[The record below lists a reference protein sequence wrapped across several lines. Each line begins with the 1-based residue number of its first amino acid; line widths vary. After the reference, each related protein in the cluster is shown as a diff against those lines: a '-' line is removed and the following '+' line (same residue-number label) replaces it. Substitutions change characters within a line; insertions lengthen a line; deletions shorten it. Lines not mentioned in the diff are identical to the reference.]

1 MSNRWHPYNDNHFD
15 SLQSNSRVEYPH
27 NERQHYTQQAIFYSR
42 MRQQRNGCHQTH
54 HRPNQPI
61 YHHDHNSYDD
71 FTRSTRALPRRLLI
85 HRHYDKPSHSRQVYK
100 ELPQTLRRDAVNN
113 KRPISSSYNNVPEKK
128 RRIAHQQTN
137 EAKSSQKDKPTTSR
151 SVSPIPTQTVKTN
164 PVTST
169 NVTSSPVIFVKEYNK
184 NKITVHDSIVIIS
197 DSENECDESHEG
209 ETNQACCSSNQC
221 DDDDPTLS
229 PMLGSVRDKFFSAE
243 TSDSN
248 CEDLPSTSEPVFEST
263 VPLLQTTDQTPTQDQ
278 NEGCENVNST
288 LPSKK
293 TTSLN
298 KQPTKTVTPTS
309 RVPVKQR
316 LGKASNT
323 STSNVNKDTSL
334 TSDQL
339 QNFNMKIFG
348 LTPVEIQTFFQND
361 KLSRQIYQ
369 FMMTNQQRSNFLQ
382 QKLRLAK
389 ALQDAIVYAMLP
401 DAKVFL
407 VGSSVNGFGRL
418 NSDADLCLVFDP
430 RNKTVNRKTVLKM
443 LNRMKQLLNN
453 AHFVKNLQ
461 LIYATVPI
469 LKFEDRISGM
479 ECDLNVN
486 NLTGIRNS
494 FLLLAYARCDPRVR
508 PMVLCIKE
516 WAHVNNINSAQL
528 GTLSSYALVLMVL
541 HYLQI
546 VKPRVIP
553 SFQALHKDNFSSNL
567 PIHCLGEKVASLPMF
582 YSNNTSPVSQLLK
595 GWFNYFSTFDFANKV
610 ISVRLGTS
618 YNVHTMSNSK
628 AWLKKCVKIEEPF
641 DQTNVARAVQ
651 SGKQFSQIITSI
663 RNADIAL
670 RNDNL
675 KTIIPCLAPSYNI
688 RCFN

>member
-1 MSNRWHPYNDNHFD
+1 MNNRWHPYDDNHFD
-15 SLQSNSRVEYPH
+15 SWQSNSRVEYPH
-27 NERQHYTQQAIFYSR
+27 SERQHYTQQAIFYSR
-42 MRQQRNGCHQTH
+42 MRQRRNGRH
-54 HRPNQPI
+54 HHHGPNQPI

-71 FTRSTRALPRRLLI
+71 FNRSTRALPRRLLI
-85 HRHYDKPSHSRQVYK
+85 HRQYDKPSHSRQVYQ
-100 ELPQTLRRDAVNN
+100 ELPQTSRRDAVNN
-113 KRPISSSYNNVPEKK
+113 KRPISSHYNNTPEKK

-137 EAKSSQKDKPTTSR
+137 EARNSQQDKPTTSR
-151 SVSPIPTQTVKTN
+151 SVSPIPTPAFKTN
-164 PVTST
+164 NVTST

-197 DSENECDESHEG
+197 DSENECDESHG
-209 ETNQACCSSNQC
+209 VETNQACCSSSQC
-221 DDDDPTLS
+221 DDGPTLS
-229 PMLGSVRDKFFSAE
+229 PVLCSVRDKFFSAE

-263 VPLLQTTDQTPTQDQ
+263 VSPLQTTDQTYTQDQ
-278 NEGCENVNST
+278 NEGSGNVNST
-288 LPSKK
+288 RPTKEP
-293 TTSLN
+293 TCLN
-298 KQPTKTVTPTS
+298 KQPTKTVTSTS

-316 LGKASNT
+316 LGRAPNT
-323 STSNVNKDTSL
+323 STSNVDKDTSL

-401 DAKVFL
+401 DAKIFL

-541 HYLQI
+541 HYLQV
-546 VKPRVIP
+546 VKPRVVP

-567 PIHCLGEKVASLPMF
+567 PIHCLGEKVASLPVF

-618 YNVHTMSNSK
+618 YSVHTMSNSK
-628 AWLKKCVKIEEPF
+628 PWLKKCVKIEEPF

-651 SGKQFSQIITSI
+651 SGKQFSQIIASI